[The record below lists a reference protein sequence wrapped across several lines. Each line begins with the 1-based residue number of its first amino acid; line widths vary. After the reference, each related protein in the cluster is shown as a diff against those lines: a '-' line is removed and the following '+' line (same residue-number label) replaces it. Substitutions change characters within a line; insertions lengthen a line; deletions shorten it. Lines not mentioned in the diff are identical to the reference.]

1 MKSTN
6 IIYNLRK
13 ITQICKQEK
22 PLQQSADR
30 TTEKTTTTTISITIE
45 FCEKSEG
52 KFTTLLVSQEVLK
65 NRHYLLSFRYF
76 LVSKIYSYGI

>member
-1 MKSTN
+1 MSKKNLFLSFLVLEYIAKREKMKSTN

-30 TTEKTTTTTISITIE
+30 TTEK
-45 FCEKSEG
+45 
-52 KFTTLLVSQEVLK
+52 
-65 NRHYLLSFRYF
+65 NHYYNH
-76 LVSKIYSYGI
+76 

>member
-30 TTEKTTTTTISITIE
+30 TTEKPTTTTISITIE

-65 NRHYLLSFRYF
+65 KQTLSLKFSLF
-76 LVSKIYSYGI
+76 FGI

>member
-1 MKSTN
+1 MSKKNLFLSFLVLEYIAKKGKKMKSTN

-30 TTEKTTTTTISITIE
+30 TTEKPTIYY
-45 FCEKSEG
+45 
-52 KFTTLLVSQEVLK
+52 
-65 NRHYLLSFRYF
+65 NH
-76 LVSKIYSYGI
+76 

>member
-30 TTEKTTTTTISITIE
+30 TTEKTTTTTISITIV

-76 LVSKIYSYGI
+76 LVSKIYS